1 MLQLCLTKC
10 VTLALDDV
18 HPEQVDASMQFM
30 QPTGFCSFVCGHE
43 KMISARYQCSTLLS
57 LLKALRLKSGCG

>member
-18 HPEQVDASMQFM
+18 HPEQVDASIQFM
-30 QPTGFCSFVCGHE
+30 QPTGFCSFVVAT
-43 KMISARYQCSTLLS
+43 K
-57 LLKALRLKSGCG
+57 K